1 MKKLLIIFLLIPT
14 LAISGTFKDEE
25 GKFGLKTKRSGFKFH
40 LNFMDHNDYNFQYI
54 KDKTKAR
61 AGKYYQRFEVRD
73 GDCFGN
79 DGWNDCKTNRERV
92 EFSGKPSQ
100 RPKNIKCYG
109 YSLMLSK
116 DFIRC
121 TPQIRFR
128 SSSSKRWPNRHCWWL
143 SFFSTFNSN

>member
-1 MKKLLIIFLLIPT
+1 M
-14 LAISGTFKDEE
+14 G
-25 GKFGLKTKRSGFKFH
+25 
-40 LNFMDHNDYNFQYI
+40 HNDYNFQYI

-116 DFIRC
+116 DFIMFN
-121 TPQIRFR
+121 QYNLG
-128 SSSSKRWPNRHCWWL
+128 SSASKRWPNL
-143 SFFSTFNSN
+143 ELLVV